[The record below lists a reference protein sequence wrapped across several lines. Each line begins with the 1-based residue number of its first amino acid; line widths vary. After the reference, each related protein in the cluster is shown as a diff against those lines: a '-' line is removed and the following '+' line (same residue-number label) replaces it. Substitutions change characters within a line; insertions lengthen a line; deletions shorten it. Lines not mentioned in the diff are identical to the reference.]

1 MSLRRR
7 FALQIALPTAGIIA
21 LVAIAL
27 FLVLGRFLE
36 AGAERTLE
44 AAAQRVEVDIEDGD
58 ARFELDEDFP
68 AGVRVRLV
76 VDGRVVAATPGFPD
90 LPVAL
95 APGFGVGADQRVLVR
110 TDRDD
115 DVAYALQFA
124 TDAAGIRAPLAAY
137 LQALAIILPLAAV
150 VVAWMSAGTA
160 GRLLAPIQRLERA
173 ASAVSGSADLRKPL
187 PGAADRDELGRLATT
202 LQATFTRL
210 ADAVDREQA
219 FTRAAAHDLRSPLA
233 ALRTRIQSTLARP
246 RGEETYRTTLRELD
260 RDVSRLASLTDHL
273 LVLARDGGSMDAQPT
288 DLVALTGDAVDR
300 ARARHP
306 GVLVEYAANA
316 SPMVVGD
323 PQLLVHLIDNVLEN
337 AAVHGGGADVAVAV
351 APDRD
356 GGVILRVRDDGPGVA
371 AATLA
376 RLGEAFYRPDGSR
389 TAGGSGLG
397 LAIVRR
403 LADLHGAQLR
413 FDSELGQGFSVEVR
427 FPARRPCSGRNHHRG

>member
-21 LVAIAL
+21 LVALAL

-36 AGAERTLE
+36 AGAERSLE
-44 AAAQRVEVDIEDGD
+44 AAAQRVEVDFDDGD
-58 ARFELDEDFP
+58 ARLELDDDFP

-76 VDGRVVAATPGFPD
+76 VDGRVVAAMPGFPD

-95 APGFGVGADQRVLVR
+95 APGFGVDADQRVFVR
-110 TDRDD
+110 IDREG

-124 TDAAGIRAPLAAY
+124 TDAAGIRAPLTAY
-137 LQALAIILPLAAV
+137 LRALAIILPLAAV
-150 VVAWMSAGTA
+150 VVAWMSAATA
-160 GRLLAPIQRLERA
+160 GRLLAPIARLERA
-173 ASAVSGSADLRKPL
+173 ASAVDGSADLRKPL
-187 PGAADRDELGRLATT
+187 PGASERDELGRLASA
-202 LQATFTRL
+202 LQRTFGRL

-246 RGEETYRTTLRELD
+246 RGDEVYRSTLRELD

-273 LVLARDGGSMDAQPT
+273 LVLARDGGALDAQAT

-306 GVLVEYAANA
+306 GVLVEYAATA
-316 SPMVVGD
+316 CPPVVAD
-323 PQLLVHLIDNVLEN
+323 PKLIVHLIENLLEN
-337 AAVHGGGADVAVAV
+337 ATVHGGGADVAVDV
-351 APDRD
+351 APDPD
-356 GGVILRVRDDGPGVA
+356 GGVRLRVHDAGPGVA
-371 AATLA
+371 AAILA
-376 RLGEAFYRPDGSR
+376 RLGEAFYRPDGAR

-403 LADLHGAQLR
+403 LADLHGAR
-413 FDSELGQGFSVEVR
+413 VRIDSELGQGFTVEVR
-427 FPARRPCSGRNHHRG
+427 FPPP